1 MISDVLAVY
10 KFLKDTIKDITIFEA
25 LFSYDGTLVEGND
38 VIKLRLHGAPGKDRV
53 WFYEVLPIEDYIFV
67 PFPVN
72 PAVYVDYGKQ
82 EGRLNSNAKFFRYV
96 ASPMSK
102 YAQDGEENVE
112 VDFIVFGYKP
122 SDLIKARKS
131 KS

>member
-1 MISDVLAVY
+1 
-10 KFLKDTIKDITIFEA
+10 
-25 LFSYDGTLVEGND
+25 
-38 VIKLRLHGAPGKDRV
+38 
-53 WFYEVLPIEDYIFV
+53 
-67 PFPVN
+67 
-72 PAVYVDYGKQ
+72 
-82 EGRLNSNAKFFRYV
+82 
-96 ASPMSK
+96 MSK